1 MSRLRLISIVCFI
14 FVFSWMRMS
23 GQQKLRLIPTFE
35 NCSYYCDSV
44 FDVTFDKA
52 WNTSDVFRLLYKAK
66 NESQWCEAFPPY
78 YDIQRFQLRGSIM
91 NLKENTEYDV
101 RLEKK
106 RKNKWITVKK
116 GILLLGTLV
125 LLLKESGN

>member
-66 NESQWCEAFPPY
+66 
-78 YDIQRFQLRGSIM
+78 M
-91 NLKENTEYDV
+91 NLSGV
-101 RLEKK
+101 RLF
-106 RKNKWITVKK
+106 
-116 GILLLGTLV
+116 LLIMIFNV
-125 LLLKESGN
+125 FS